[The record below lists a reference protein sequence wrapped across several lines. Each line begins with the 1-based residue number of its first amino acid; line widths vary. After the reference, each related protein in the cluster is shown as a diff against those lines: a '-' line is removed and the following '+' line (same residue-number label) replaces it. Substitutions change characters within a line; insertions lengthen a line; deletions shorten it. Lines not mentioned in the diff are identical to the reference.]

1 MPRVG
6 RIPLA
11 DGVLGGFAPERGQE
25 VVPSGRSACP
35 GLRAGQV
42 SILQL
47 EFFLLEILFLCW
59 ECTHISFVG
68 DAPPSSFSP
77 CAEKKKSAVHGGEE
91 KEGFGS
97 RLIGSRLSSLAAQ
110 VVRTLCSL
118 VPSRYAGFLLAA
130 LRAGAG
136 LGSCVVRSVFFCCA
150 SIA

>member
-1 MPRVG
+1 MPAGNSGGG
-6 RIPLA
+6 RH
-11 DGVLGGFAPERGQE
+11 
-25 VVPSGRSACP
+25 P
-35 GLRAGQV
+35 GLGIGF
-42 SILQL
+42 SFW
-47 EFFLLEILFLCW
+47 ESHFFVGMHPPLFC
-59 ECTHISFVG
+59 G

-77 CAEKKKSAVHGGEE
+77 GAEKKKSAVLGGEE